1 MENKEKKQI
10 KSKKSKSA
18 TEKKEEPKVI
28 HLGSPAF
35 HPDEIKAWFVALLT
49 SMIKY
54 LEMNKA
60 IYNEDNDAYIED
72 CKQRIAAVKKVV
84 NGETFSKEVLR
95 GLRWTTH
102 IDNWW
107 KSSSGI
113 ASSLSPYFLEG
124 EDRYYSI
131 RKKEVGMENE
141 AVSKN
146 FD

>member
-10 KSKKSKSA
+10 KKTKPV
-18 TEKKEEPKVI
+18 TKKEEEPKAI
-28 HLGSPAF
+28 YLGSPAF
-35 HPDEIKAWFVALLT
+35 HPDEIKTWFVALLT
-49 SMIKY
+49 SMLKY

-60 IYNEDNDAYIED
+60 IYNEDNDAYIQE
-72 CKQRIAAVKKVV
+72 CKERIAAVKRVV

-107 KSSSGI
+107 KSSCGI
-113 ASSLSPYFLEG
+113 ADSLRPDFLDG